1 MHAVDSVDSVDFGY
15 QPGDKEEVAEE
26 EEEQYSSAPSASQQ
40 FCGSFAS
47 FAPVSRQFRAS
58 FAPVSRQF
66 RTVSHG
72 SRGFVRFHVLLHCV
86 ISPISHRFRTVSH
99 MFRPLSTSF
108 TYVKL

>member
-1 MHAVDSVDSVDFGY
+1 MKATAAPAKRVW
-15 QPGDKEEVAEE
+15 KAAET
-26 EEEQYSSAPSASQQ
+26 AA
-40 FCGSFAS
+40 
-47 FAPVSRQFRAS
+47 
-58 FAPVSRQF
+58 QF

-108 TYVKL
+108 TFDRGVVHVAVGVDDHAGIPAKDAAKL